1 MRSRWVSGGYTGS
14 YLCVHAVL
22 NVHYVGNFLTLG
34 TRALPLFL
42 QPSPSIYPTLSLTPP
57 SIYPTSPSP
66 YPHLTSRSPQPYP
79 SPSPLTQFV
88 SERPF
93 LPVRICERGRDA
105 HAVARPCR
113 ACTAPCTRASVR
125 CNTHTPPPPPP
136 PRIHTHTYM
145 HIHTHAY
152 TPVLSII
159 GAENIN
165 K

>member
-1 MRSRWVSGGYTGS
+1 MHWQSLMSITSGIFSPWGRG
-14 YLCVHAVL
+14 LCPFSFNPHPQFIPP
-22 NVHYVGNFLTLG
+22 Y
-34 TRALPLFL
+34 
-42 QPSPSIYPTLSLTPP
+42 PSPHPQFIPP
-57 SIYPTSPSP
+57 H
-66 YPHLTSRSPQPYP
+66 PHLTLTSTLPSPEPYP